1 MTMTFHPEADL
12 QGSIARLFV
21 HPVKSCAGTEV
32 REALLTEAGL
42 ESDRAWMVVDAQG
55 VFLTQRTLPR
65 MALVRPEVV
74 GDALVLRAP
83 GMPEL
88 RLDANAA
95 PAPAT
100 VTVWND
106 TVPAWD
112 AGEAAARWFSTFLG
126 QPCRLVRCDPAHR
139 RLSRRDWTGGLEAPN
154 RFSDGFPVLVAS
166 EASLD
171 DLNHRLQAAGDQRDD
186 QQAEAEAQDVAVR
199 QQRRHQEMAPPHD
212 HAVQEDD
219 RHRLLQHREGER
231 AEEQHRPQE
240 DPSEDDAVFQERRK
254 FLDDRA
260 GLAGHQPFQVD
271 RQRLEQLA
279 LVDHVR
285 QRDHAEDQQR
295 HHRQQCVV
303 GDGARQQQALV
314 RGKPFEHPHHEL
326 ARMGQHMGRGIGKHG
341 HAGVCFG
348 AERCA
353 PDELCSALQPP
364 GFP

>member
-95 PAPAT
+95 AAPAT

-171 DLNHRLQAAGDQRDD
+171 DLNQRLRAAGHAAVGMERFRPNVVLAGV
-186 QQAEAEAQDVAVR
+186 QAYDEDRVDRVRIGTGAGLEVQLQLVKPCARCPIPDIDPATAQSHPAVGDTLRTYRQDKRLDGAITFGMNAIVR
-199 QQRRHQEMAPPHD
+199 QGAGQVLRVGQPMAAD
-212 HAVQEDD
+212 LRFD
-219 RHRLLQHREGER
+219 
-231 AEEQHRPQE
+231 
-240 DPSEDDAVFQERRK
+240 
-254 FLDDRA
+254 
-260 GLAGHQPFQVD
+260 
-271 RQRLEQLA
+271 
-279 LVDHVR
+279 
-285 QRDHAEDQQR
+285 
-295 HHRQQCVV
+295 
-303 GDGARQQQALV
+303 
-314 RGKPFEHPHHEL
+314 
-326 ARMGQHMGRGIGKHG
+326 
-341 HAGVCFG
+341 
-348 AERCA
+348 
-353 PDELCSALQPP
+353 
-364 GFP
+364 